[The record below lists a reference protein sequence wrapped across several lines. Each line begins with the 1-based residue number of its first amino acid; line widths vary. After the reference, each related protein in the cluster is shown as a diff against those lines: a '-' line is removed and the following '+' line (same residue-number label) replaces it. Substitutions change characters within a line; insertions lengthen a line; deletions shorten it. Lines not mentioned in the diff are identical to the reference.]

1 MGREPLAVRSN
12 RMLGIVLTKEAR
24 LRVVQF
30 RALNSSIDVTSG
42 IGSGLRGD
50 SGGHIDLDQG
60 SQW

>member
-1 MGREPLAVRSN
+1 
-12 RMLGIVLTKEAR
+12 MLGIVLTKEAR